1 MAQCEWSTLSVRV
14 QSEKQNHWQVYIV
27 RDLLQG
33 FDLTQS
39 AKSISLYK
47 VVVLLLMLEFQVG
60 GAGYQED
67 KKVCKAEDKKDKLTP
82 MSLSWKPWVWIG
94 NCVGC
99 HYLQRWGSRY
109 PAEKLDKF
117 HLICG
122 RRISPFNICTLL
134 PSLFQS
140 FLLFN
145 LCPLKLSHLFSK
157 KTHFFPLELVQH

>member
-14 QSEKQNHWQVYIV
+14 QSENQNHWQVYIV

-82 MSLSWKPWVWIG
+82 MSLSWKP
-94 NCVGC
+94 
-99 HYLQRWGSRY
+99 
-109 PAEKLDKF
+109 
-117 HLICG
+117 
-122 RRISPFNICTLL
+122 
-134 PSLFQS
+134 
-140 FLLFN
+140 
-145 LCPLKLSHLFSK
+145 
-157 KTHFFPLELVQH
+157 